1 MDGNGYHRLSGGKQ
15 QGTDETK
22 QSSSHFEEVISG
34 RPVLSMPGKCGGF
47 RLRYG
52 RAFNTGIHAVGI
64 HPSVAALLN
73 YPIVVGTQIKVDMP
87 GKGASIAM
95 VDTLETPIVRLKD
108 GSVIRVK
115 NVEHASALSHELDTI
130 LYLGDLLVSFGDFLE
145 NNYKLVPS
153 AYVEEWWVQDF
164 REGFR
169 HRYSSLESASKELL
183 IEEKKI
189 TGLMERPLRVFPTF
203 SEAFRIARIMSIPLH
218 PKHLLYWDQLNA
230 QDIIRS

>member
-1 MDGNGYHRLSGGKQ
+1 MASRNSQEESNRERTKR
-15 QGTDETK
+15 K

-34 RPVLSMPGKCGGF
+34 RPVLSTPGKYGGF

-95 VDTLETPIVRLKD
+95 VDTLETPIIRLKD
-108 GSVIRVK
+108 RSVVRVK
-115 NVEHASALSHELDTI
+115 NVEHASTLSHELDSI
-130 LYLGDLLVSFGDFLE
+130 LYLGDILISFGDFLE

-164 REGFR
+164 RESFK
-169 HRYSSLESASKELL
+169 HRYSSLESASKELR

-189 TGLMERPLRVFPTF
+189 TGLMDRPLRVFPTF
-203 SEAFRIARIMSIPLH
+203 SEAFRMARIMNTPLH
-218 PKHLLYWDQLNA
+218 PKHLLYWDQA
-230 QDIIRS
+230 ECAGYYRS